1 MSIADTANSIY
12 YNGYTYSIGDLVTL
26 KDRKLYKD
34 SYGPSYITVDGDY
47 VWKIN
52 QIYPTQEVKIFVKFE
67 SGSDYYQGY
76 SGFVY
81 PSQIASGGTPDKY
94 TYSFNAN
101 GGSGAPSAMTK
112 TYGVHFTFPSTKPTR
127 TGYTFNGWYN
137 SEVNN
142 GTVYAAGTQHIGL
155 PDQNIT
161 WYASWTAND
170 YTITLNANGGSISS
184 DKTKI
189 IVTYR
194 TGNFNVINDRTPT
207 LKGHSFTGWY
217 TAKTG
222 GTKVYDASGKAVD
235 GAYWDGTANSAYWN
249 YAGNVTLYAQWTTN
263 SYKLTIDPN
272 GGTWN
277 GSTSNQTFTQKY
289 GTTKTIS
296 NPTRVGYNFAGWK
309 LNGYGSFS
317 NQTYT
322 YGAGNGE
329 LVAQWTRI
337 VLKVTFDASTN
348 GGSPNSKKNVN
359 YGDTVG
365 TLPTPTKPFY
375 KFIGWFSKAVGGT
388 QISANN
394 VITSNVTFY
403 AQYKIDASVKVKY
416 NGNNLPA
423 IVWVKVNGAWKKCIT
438 WIKDNGKWNK
448 STGAD

>member
-1 MSIADTANSIY
+1 MSVADTANSIY
-12 YNGYTYSIGDLVTL
+12 YNGYTYSIGDLITL

-47 VWKIN
+47 VWKIS
-52 QIYPTQEVKIFVKFE
+52 QIYPTQEVKIFIKYE
-67 SGSDYYQGY
+67 SGSVNYQGY

-101 GGSGAPSAMTK
+101 GGSGAPSSMTK
-112 TYGVHFTFPSTKPTR
+112 TYGVHFTFPTTKPTR

-137 SEVNN
+137 SGVNN
-142 GTVYAAGTQHIGL
+142 GTVYAAGTQYIGL

-161 WYASWTAND
+161 WYASWTAKT
-170 YTITLNANGGSISS
+170 YTVSFNANGGSVSTTS
-184 DKTKI
+184 KK
-189 IVTYR
+189 VTYAS
-194 TGNFNVINDRTPT
+194 TYGTLPTPT
-207 LKGHSFTGWY
+207 KQGHTFNGWFTS
-217 TAKTG
+217 ASG
-222 GTKVYDASGKAVD
+222 GTRITSGSTVTITSD
-235 GAYWDGTANSAYWN
+235 T
-249 YAGNVTLYAQWTTN
+249 TLYAQWSVN
-263 SYKLTIDPN
+263 DYVLTVNPN

-277 GSTSNQTFTQKY
+277 GSTSSQTFTQKY

-296 NPTRVGYNFAGWK
+296 NPTRVGYNFAGWE

-322 YGAGNGE
+322 YGAGNCE

-348 GGSPNSKKNVN
+348 GGSPNSTKNVN

-375 KFIGWFSKAVGGT
+375 KFIGWFTKAVGGT